1 MRNLGDLAH
10 AHRTVW
16 PLTWG

>member
-1 MRNLGDLAH
+1 MHNLGDLAH

>member
-1 MRNLGDLAH
+1 MHNLGDLAH

-16 PLTWG
+16 PLTRG